1 MEIIVVSDTNIFI
14 DLIETGLLELFLQL
28 PMEVHTTDIVIAE
41 ITVEEQKAAILT
53 IAEKGCIKI
62 KTYSPDEMLKL
73 LNFINS
79 KQRRYDLH
87 PADFSVWQ
95 YSSENGY
102 TLLTGD
108 GNLRKAAQADGVE
121 VHGTIYIIDILIEN
135 QLLTP
140 SLAADKLELLYS
152 INPRQPKPEIENRL
166 KKWRGSL

>member
-14 DLIETGLLELFLQL
+14 DLIGTGLLELFFLL
-28 PMEVHTTDIVIAE
+28 PLEVHTTDFVIAE
-41 ITVEEQKAAILT
+41 ITVEEQKAAILSF
-53 IAEKGCIKI
+53 IEKGSIKK

-73 LNFINS
+73 LSFIKS
-79 KQRRYDLH
+79 KQRIYDLH

-108 GNLRKAAQADGVE
+108 GNLRKAAQSDGVE
-121 VHGTIYIIDILIEN
+121 VHGTIYVIDKLVEH

-140 SLAADKLELLYS
+140 SLAVDKLELLYS
-152 INPRQPKPEIENRL
+152 INPRQPKLEIEKRL
-166 KKWRGSL
+166 KMWRGCL